1 MSLCDRLSR
10 VTALPMMQSIIA
22 KKACLTAAS
31 SKERSPVLFRTSAI
45 GLTAALAL
53 TACQRNP
60 LKVTRNPCP
69 AVAVPAYTGDVTL
82 FSTPGATAADAIDT
96 VATITNVRGGCSD
109 DGSEFVTNVSFDV
122 LAWRTEAGADE
133 SLTLPFFVAV
143 VCGGEKL
150 VGTQL
155 WLGDVTL
162 FSTPG
167 ATAADAIDTVAT
179 ITNVRGGCSD
189 DGSEFVTNVSFDVRA
204 RRNEAGAAE
213 SLTLPF
219 FVAVV
224 RGGDK
229 LVAKQLGQVTVNFA
243 EGQDRAQASGS
254 AQSRVIRSA
263 AVLPADIQ
271 EKITR
276 ERRPGDEEDRKGD
289 V

>member
-10 VTALPMMQSIIA
+10 VNPLPMMRPIIA
-22 KKACLTAAS
+22 KKARLTAAS

-45 GLTAALAL
+45 ALTAALAL

-122 LAWRTEAGADE
+122 LA
-133 SLTLPFFVAV
+133 
-143 VCGGEKL
+143 
-150 VGTQL
+150 
-155 WLGDVTL
+155 
-162 FSTPG
+162 
-167 ATAADAIDTVAT
+167 
-179 ITNVRGGCSD
+179 
-189 DGSEFVTNVSFDVRA
+189 
-204 RRNEAGAAE
+204 RRNAAGAAE
-213 SLTLPF
+213 SVTLPF

-224 RGGDK
+224 RGGDR

-263 AVLPADIQ
+263 AILPADIQ

-276 ERRPGDEEDRKGD
+276 ERRPGDEDAAIDPMTEPGVRDAVRNASFEVLVGFQLDQAQLAYNATK
-289 V
+289 